1 LIPICIVTT
10 PEAKLHNQKDK
21 NGKTVVRMEI
31 QLDDEEDEVHRKA
44 ELAYTNGLLAAR
56 DALTKMNKI
65 HQQKGM
71 PGA

>member
-1 LIPICIVTT
+1 
-10 PEAKLHNQKDK
+10 
-21 NGKTVVRMEI
+21 MEI
-31 QLDDEEDEVHRKA
+31 QLDEEEDEVHRKA

-56 DALTKMNKI
+56 DALTKMDKI